1 MPVVNIYSSKKL
13 ACNANQL
20 IYVLPRGEIP
30 ALWGD
35 VECSLPFDRIENNTY
50 FQLFSLL
57 IQI

>member
-30 ALWGD
+30 ALWSD
-35 VECSLPFDRIENNTY
+35 VEWSQSFYRIKNNTY
-50 FQLFSLL
+50 F
-57 IQI
+57 